1 MQEILPTERS
11 LESLKTLDNL
21 LIEVFKEIQGSSR
34 SNFDLM
40 DKEGLTSSYQG
51 ISGHNITSYSCAN
64 KLEFHSVVKQPEV
77 FQE

>member
-21 LIEVFKEIQGSSR
+21 LIEVFKEIQDSSR

-40 DKEGLTSSYQG
+40 DKELFTNSYQG
-51 ISGHNITSYSCAN
+51 ISGHSITCAN
-64 KLEFHSVVKQPEV
+64 KLQFHSVVKWPEV